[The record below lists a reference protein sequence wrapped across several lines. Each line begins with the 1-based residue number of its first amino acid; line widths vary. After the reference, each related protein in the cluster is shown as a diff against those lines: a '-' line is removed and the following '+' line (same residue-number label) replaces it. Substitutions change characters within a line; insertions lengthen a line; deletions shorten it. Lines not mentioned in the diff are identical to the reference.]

1 MKNRQMG
8 LLAQRIK
15 DAGRYGDT
23 ELVHMNKDEKAMLD
37 RMSPHGEA
45 TINPE
50 TGLPEYFSLG
60 KVVKGA
66 KKAVKGVVKGAKG
79 VVSGALHGNIGDIAM
94 LVAGVYTGG
103 AALGAWGAG
112 TTSAFGAMGAGG
124 QGFWSTVGSNLSTTA
139 SNAFSYLSGSGAAG
153 PVTGAAAEYG
163 PTMAELG
170 VSQGAKYSIGG
181 MLSGVG
187 SAIQSNPAAFK
198 IAGTIGASMLSAD
211 AQAASDKNQ
220 LEIAKNRTRWDN
232 QATAENYADSN
243 YFGQDVG
250 FKAPDYAR
258 QLMRPDG
265 SQVYGRSGLVSRRL
279 NEAS

>member
-1 MKNRQMG
+1 MG
-8 LLAQRIK
+8 LLARRIK

-37 RMSPHGEA
+37 RLTPHGEA

-60 KVVKGA
+60 KVFKGVKNT
-66 KKAVKGVVKGAKG
+66 VKGVVKGAKG
-79 VVSGALHGNIGDIAM
+79 VVKGALHGDIGSIA
-94 LVAGVYTGG
+94 LLAAGIYTGG

-112 TTSAFGAMGAGG
+112 TTSAFAAGG
-124 QGFWSTVGSNLSTTA
+124 QGFWSTVGSNLSATA
-139 SNAFSYLSGSGAAG
+139 TNAFNYLSGSGAAG
-153 PVTGAAAEYG
+153 PAVGSAAEYG

-170 VSQGAKYSIGG
+170 ASQGAKYSIGG

-211 AQAASDKNQ
+211 AQAASDKTQ
-220 LEIAKNRTRWDN
+220 LEIAKNKTRWDN

-243 YFGQDVG
+243 YFGQDLG
-250 FKAPDYAR
+250 FKAPNYAR

-265 SQVYGRSGLVSRRL
+265 SQVYGRSGLISRRL